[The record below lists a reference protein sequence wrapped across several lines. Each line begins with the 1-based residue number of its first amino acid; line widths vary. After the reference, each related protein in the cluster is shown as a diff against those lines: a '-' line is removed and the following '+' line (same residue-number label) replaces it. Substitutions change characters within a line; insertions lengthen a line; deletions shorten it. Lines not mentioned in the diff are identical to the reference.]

1 MNIPIQLVYV
11 PPTRKPAKYKR
22 AIFLAVIAV
31 ALLSYITIV
40 QEGVYVP
47 I

>member
-11 PPTRKPAKYKR
+11 PKRKKPATNKR
-22 AIFLAVIAV
+22 AIFLAVVAV
-31 ALLSYITIV
+31 ALLSFITIV
-40 QEGVYVP
+40 QGGVYVP